1 MIRTYYNAKIHKS
14 VYMERGKSCPIS
26 QKGQKQQ
33 KCHAHYQPLTK
44 PEQVDKNGVAKVAK
58 PCVDEG
64 FEAVLK

>member
-1 MIRTYYNAKIHKS
+1 
-14 VYMERGKSCPIS
+14 MERGKSCPIP

-33 KCHAHYQPLTK
+33 TSHAHYQPLTK